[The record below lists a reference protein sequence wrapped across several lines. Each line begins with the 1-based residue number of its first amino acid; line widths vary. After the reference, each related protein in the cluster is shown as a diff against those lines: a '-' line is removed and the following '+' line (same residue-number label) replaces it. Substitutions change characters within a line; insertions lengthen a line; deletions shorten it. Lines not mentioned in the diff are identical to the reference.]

1 MGGRVTVRYEPIKLT
16 LRTKGGGEG
25 EVGFIG
31 SALGRTTGHR
41 ISFDFY
47 RQGTEI
53 YRTRKGNYI
62 TYFYFRGD
70 GGKIQLADY
79 VRTESLDLGAIRSAL
94 KAAGIYPGPSYSE
107 AVYNSLESIE
117 FLEKVSL
124 YP

>member
-1 MGGRVTVRYEPIKLT
+1 MKYELIKLT

-25 EVGFIG
+25 EVEFIG

-41 ISFDFY
+41 VSYDFY
-47 RQGTEI
+47 KQGTQI
-53 YRTRKGNYI
+53 YQTRKGNYI

-79 VRTESLDLGAIRSAL
+79 VRTESLKLGAVRSAL
-94 KAAGIYPGPSYSE
+94 KEASIYPGPSFSE
-107 AVYNSLESIE
+107 AIYNALQSIQ
-117 FLEKVSL
+117 FLEKVSR